1 WGTAASAPSEA
12 PPYLPAQTQPAAIP
26 EAAGAPERIR
36 VPRDAVKTNADA
48 MPVDPAVPELI
59 RVPPR
64 PRAENSPAGAAAGKK
79 EEGGKVFARACAS
92 CHGDHGQGGRYGGK
106 TDGRSVGA
114 INHPD
119 FLALISDQALRRFV
133 ITGRP
138 DFGMPDYADP
148 RGRPEGFQ

>member
-1 WGTAASAPSEA
+1 EGRPGTLMPAFAFEKGGQLKAEQVRALAEGIKRRWGTAASAPSEA

-119 FLALISDQALRRFV
+119 
-133 ITGRP
+133 
-138 DFGMPDYADP
+138 
-148 RGRPEGFQ
+148 